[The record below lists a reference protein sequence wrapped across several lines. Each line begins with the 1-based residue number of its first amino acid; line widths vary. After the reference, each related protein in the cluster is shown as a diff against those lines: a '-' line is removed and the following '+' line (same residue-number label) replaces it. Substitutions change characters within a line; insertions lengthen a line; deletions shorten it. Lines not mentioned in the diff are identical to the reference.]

1 MSSLLPVARDLL
13 REAASRKWF
22 LGLGIGVTLTL
33 LTLGLSLRMDVVD
46 GALAGVRLFG
56 TALDGGDIRAVD
68 VALRPVFM
76 AASALVFYGG
86 TLFMI
91 VACADF
97 GPSLL
102 SPGRIEHLLSLPV
115 RRWELLA
122 GTYLGVLA
130 LSLLCALYGA
140 GGLVVLL
147 GIKTGVWTTGPLLAA
162 LLATVNFATVYA
174 AMLCVTVFVRSAA
187 LGAGSGVALY
197 VVGIIAGQRRDIAPL
212 FEEGW
217 GRDVF
222 EAVTLL
228 FPRISSL
235 GTFAI
240 DLAGGREIV
249 ATALVSLLAGFVVF
263 SLGVLSVSTW
273 HFEQKDF

>member
-1 MSSLLPVARDLL
+1 MSTVFPVARDLL

-22 LGLGIGVTLTL
+22 LALGLGVTLVL
-33 LTLGLSLRMDVVD
+33 LILGASLRMDVVD
-46 GALAGVRLFG
+46 GALSGVRLFG
-56 TALDGGDIRAVD
+56 TLLSDDIRTVD
-68 VALRPVFM
+68 GVLRPVFM

-97 GPSLL
+97 APSLL

-122 GTYLGVLA
+122 GTYLGVLT
-130 LSLLCALYGA
+130 LSVVCALYGA
-140 GGLVVLL
+140 GGLVLLL
-147 GIKTGVWTTGPLLAA
+147 GVKTGLWSMGPIWAA
-162 LLATVNFATVYA
+162 LLAVVNFATVYA
-174 AMLCVTVFVRSAA
+174 GMMAVALFARSAA
-187 LGAGSGVALY
+187 LSAGTGVFLFIA
-197 VVGIIAGQRRDIAPL
+197 GIISGRRHELASL
-212 FEEGW
+212 FDEGW

-222 EAVTLL
+222 DAVTLF
-228 FPRISSL
+228 FPRVSSL

-240 DLAGGREIV
+240 DLAGGRTIV
-249 ATALVSLLAGFVVF
+249 ASALVSLLAGFVVF
-263 SLGVLSVSTW
+263 SLGVLSVGTW

>member
-1 MSSLLPVARDLL
+1 MSTVFSVARDLL

-22 LGLGIGVTLTL
+22 LALGLGVTLVL
-33 LTLGLSLRMDVVD
+33 LILGASLRMDVVD
-46 GALAGVRLFG
+46 GALSGVRLFG
-56 TALDGGDIRAVD
+56 TLLSDDIRTVD
-68 VALRPVFM
+68 GVLRPVFM

-97 GPSLL
+97 APSLL

-122 GTYLGVLA
+122 GTYLGVLT
-130 LSLLCALYGA
+130 LSVVCALYGA

-147 GIKTGVWTTGPLLAA
+147 GVKTGMWSMGPIWAA
-162 LLATVNFATVYA
+162 LLAVVNFATVYA
-174 AMLCVTVFVRSAA
+174 GMMAVAMFARSAA
-187 LGAGSGVALY
+187 LSAGTGVFLFIA
-197 VVGIIAGQRRDIAPL
+197 GIISGRRHELATL
-212 FEEGW
+212 FDEGW

-222 EAVTLL
+222 DAVTLF
-228 FPRISSL
+228 FPRVSAL

-240 DLAGGREIV
+240 DLAGGRTIV
-249 ATALVSLLAGFVVF
+249 ASALVSLLAGFVVF
-263 SLGVLSVSTW
+263 SLGVLSVGTW

>member
-1 MSSLLPVARDLL
+1 MSSVLSVTRDLL

-56 TALDGGDIRAVD
+56 TALDGDIRAVD

-97 GPSLL
+97 APSLL
-102 SPGRIEHLLSLPV
+102 SPGRIEHLLSLPI

-122 GTYLGVLA
+122 GTYLGVLV
-130 LSLLCALYGA
+130 LSLLCAVYGA

-147 GIKTGVWTTGPLLAA
+147 GIKTGVWTTGPLVAA
-162 LLATVNFATVYA
+162 LLATINFATVYA
-174 AMLCVTVFVRSAA
+174 AMLCVAVFVRSAA
-187 LGAGSGVALY
+187 VSAGAGMALY
-197 VVGIIAGQRRDIAPL
+197 VAGIIAGRRSDVASL
-212 FEEGW
+212 FEEGS

-222 EAVTLL
+222 EAVTLV

-235 GTFAI
+235 GSFAI

-249 ATALVSLLAGFVVF
+249 AAALASLLAGFVVF
-263 SLGVLSVSTW
+263 SLGVLSVSAW